1 MVLDR
6 NMKSKDR
13 EQEKTHDKEKE
24 KERNVENA
32 RQGLEKR
39 SKDETE

>member
-6 NMKSKDR
+6 NMKSKER
-13 EQEKTHDKEKE
+13 EQEKTHDEEKE
-24 KERNVENA
+24 KERNFENA